1 MMNRKLLLGLGAA
14 LAFSASACNTDK
26 LTEVN
31 RNPNDPEDAPNT
43 TLFTNS
49 ARVSA
54 ARWLDGVGGTRYGFL
69 PQHLAEVQ
77 YPDDDSYLSARL
89 GAAAT
94 RGLFDASYSAEQQDL
109 NLLMARGKEANEPG
123 LWGPAMVLS
132 AWEFGV
138 LTDVFGPIPFTDAF
152 GGKSKMNPAF
162 DPQKT
167 VYDSLFLRLNSA
179 ADALGTASNVLGG
192 SGDPIY
198 GGDPASWRRFAN
210 SLRLRHAMR
219 LTNVTAEAARIS
231 AEVAAAVAAS
241 EGGLIQTNDQNAK
254 LVWPGDGIYDNPWAN
269 NFKGR
274 DDHRISDRFLTIMGQ
289 TSDPRLRV
297 LAMPVP
303 DDELVAAVPGRT
315 MNYCVD
321 KTATDSTCFVG
332 LANALTQT
340 IAAPLV
346 NTTSRPG
353 EIFYP
358 GATAYGNFGGPGKTY
373 PSYYFTAAETYFLLA
388 EAAQRGIGGLTA
400 AQAAGYY
407 NLGITRSM
415 ELLGINAAAITA
427 YLAQPA
433 VAYTPGTPGLIKI
446 ATQKWIALYTDPIQA
461 WSEVRR
467 TCQPAIVQPGPFA
480 RFDVIPRRL
489 QFSTTE
495 SATNPTSYNA
505 AVQQLTPKT
514 DALTSRF
521 YWDNAAG
528 WADPLVNPTYVT
540 GCSDRRN

>member
-1 MMNRKLLLGLGAA
+1 MMNRKLLLGFGAA
-14 LAFSASACNTDK
+14 FALSVGACNTDK

-31 RNPNDPEDAPNT
+31 KNPNDPEDAPST

-49 ARVSA
+49 ARLTA

-77 YPDDDSYLSARL
+77 YPDDDTYQASRL
-89 GAAAT
+89 GAAAVT
-94 RGLFDASYSAEQQDL
+94 GLFDASYSAEQQDL
-109 NLLMARGKEANEPG
+109 NLLMTRGKTANQPG
-123 LWGPAMVLS
+123 LWAPAMVLS

-152 GGKSKMNPAF
+152 GGKTKMNPAF

-179 ADALGTASNVLGG
+179 ADALASASNVLGG

-198 GGDPASWRRFAN
+198 AGDPASWRRFAN
-210 SLRLRHAMR
+210 SVRLRQAMR
-219 LTNVTAEAARIS
+219 LTNVAAELPRIN
-231 AEVAAAVAAS
+231 AEVAAALAAS
-241 EGGLIQTNDQNAK
+241 EGGVILENDQNAQ
-254 LVWPGDGIYDNPWAN
+254 LRWPGDGIYDNPWAN

-274 DDHRISDRFLTIMGQ
+274 DDHRISDRFLTIMAQ
-289 TSDPRLRV
+289 NQDPRVRV

-303 DDELVAAVPGRT
+303 EDELVVAVPGRT
-315 MNYCVD
+315 MNYCL
-321 KTATDSTCFVG
+321 KNSATDSTCYVG

-358 GATAYGNFGGPGKTY
+358 GVTAYGTFGGPGKTY

-400 AQAAGYY
+400 GQAAGYY

-415 ELLGINAAAITA
+415 QLLGIDAASIAT
-427 YLAQPA
+427 YLAQPS
-433 VAYTPGTPGLIKI
+433 VAYTAGNAGLIKI
-446 ATQKWIALYTDPIQA
+446 ATQKWIALYTDPVQA
-461 WSEVRR
+461 WAEVRR

-480 RFDVIPRRL
+480 RFDIIPRRL
-489 QFSTTE
+489 QYSTTE
-495 SATNPTSYNA
+495 SATNSKSYSA
-505 AVQQLTPKT
+505 AVEQLTPKT
-514 DALTSRF
+514 DAMPSRF
-521 YWDNAAG
+521 YWDNSTG
-528 WADPLVNPTYVT
+528 WAASPTYQA
-540 GCSDRRN
+540 GCSDRRS

>member
-1 MMNRKLLLGLGAA
+1 MMNRKLLLGVGAA
-14 LAFSASACNTDK
+14 LAFSVGACNTDK

-31 RNPNDPEDAPNT
+31 KNPNDPEDAPNT

-109 NLLMARGKEANEPG
+109 NLLMTRGKTDNEPG
-123 LWGPAMVLS
+123 LWAPAMILS

-138 LTDVFGPIPFTDAF
+138 LTDVFGPIPFTEAF
-152 GGKSKMNPAF
+152 GGKAEMNPAF

-167 VYDSLFLRLNSA
+167 VYDSLFLRLKSA
-179 ADALGTASNVLGG
+179 SDALASASNFLGS

-198 GGDPASWRRFAN
+198 SGDPASWRRFAN
-210 SLRLRHAMR
+210 SIRLRQAMR
-219 LTNVTAEAARIS
+219 LTNVAAEAARIN
-231 AEVAAAVAAS
+231 AEVAAAIVPV
-241 EGGLIQTNDQNAK
+241 GGVPNVILENEQNAK
-254 LVWPGDGIYDNPWAN
+254 LSWPGDGIYDNPWAN

-274 DDHRISDRFLTIMGQ
+274 DDHRISDRFLSIMAQ
-289 TSDPRLRV
+289 YADPRLGV
-297 LAMPVP
+297 LAMPA
-303 DDELVAAVPGRT
+303 DSLVAPVAGRT
-315 MNYCVD
+315 KNYCVHSSP
-321 KTATDSTCFVG
+321 TDSTCYVG

-346 NTTSRPG
+346 KTTSRPG
-353 EIFYP
+353 VIFYP
-358 GATAYGNFGGPGKTY
+358 GVTSYSPKPLGGPGKSY
-373 PSYYFTAAETYFLLA
+373 PSYHFTAAETYFLLA

-400 AQAAGYY
+400 GQAAGYY
-407 NLGITRSM
+407 SLGITRNM
-415 ELLGINAAAITA
+415 QLLGINNAAILA
-427 YLAQPA
+427 YLAQPS
-433 VAYTPGTPGLIKI
+433 VAYTPGNPGLIQI

-495 SATNPTSYNA
+495 SATNPKSYSD
-505 AVQQLTPKT
+505 AVAQLTPT
-514 DALTSRF
+514 SDALTSRF

-528 WADPLVNPTYVT
+528 WAASPTYAA
-540 GCSDRRN
+540 GCSDRRT